1 VGRGNGN
8 RGAGAKFA
16 GQKLPVFGAN
26 CSALKRPIE
35 DAGAAYA
42 GTLQDLLDI
51 VCSLK
56 PTYGTSQ
63 PPAVTKM
70 NDSRFDVRAFGAAGD
85 GITVDT
91 PAINHAIDAA
101 HAAGGGTVYLPAGT
115 YPCFSIRLKSNI
127 SLYLEAGA
135 RIVAADPAGGQ
146 GSYDAA
152 EPNPWDA
159 YQDFG
164 HSHWRNSLI
173 WGENLANVSILGPG
187 MIHGKGLTRWGPGPN
202 RAGQTGDAPVSLDR
216 EITAT
221 ETSAPAPL
229 SAYGAL
235 PGGSRG
241 FAPPGFADEPLTM
254 DGQGNKAIA
263 LKRCRNV
270 ILRDFSILQGGH
282 FAVLATGVDNLT
294 IDNLKV
300 DTNRDGLDIDCCRNV
315 HVSNCSINSPNDDGI
330 CLKSSYALGHARAT
344 ENVTITN
351 CQVTGYD
358 PGTFLD
364 GTFGCTQEL
373 APDRD
378 GVTGRIKCG
387 TESNGG
393 FRNITISNC
402 VCERSRGLALETVD
416 GGAIE
421 DITISNIAMR
431 EVTTSPLFLRLG
443 NRGRGPAGTPVGAMR
458 RINISNITA
467 HDVDPN
473 FAAIIAGL
481 PGHPVEQVRISNV
494 HIVFKGGGTAEDAA
508 VQPPERESSY
518 PEPSMF
524 GKTPAYGFYVRHA
537 ADLELHHVEVSYKGD
552 ELRPPI
558 LLDDVSGVVLD
569 TVLAKRHEGVPF
581 LVTRDVTELSI
592 RNCPG
597 MDEMIPPL
605 NGV

>member
-1 VGRGNGN
+1 
-8 RGAGAKFA
+8 
-16 GQKLPVFGAN
+16 
-26 CSALKRPIE
+26 
-35 DAGAAYA
+35 
-42 GTLQDLLDI
+42 
-51 VCSLK
+51 
-56 PTYGTSQ
+56 
-63 PPAVTKM
+63 M
-70 NDSRFDVRAFGAAGD
+70 NNSPLDVRAFGATGD
-85 GITVDT
+85 GTTVDT
-91 PAINHAIDAA
+91 SAINRAIDAA
-101 HAAGGGTVYLPAGT
+101 ASAGGGTVYFPAGT
-115 YPCFSIRLKSNI
+115 YLCFSIRLKSNI

-135 RIVAADPAGGQ
+135 TIVAADPVGDHGGQ
-146 GSYDAA
+146 GAYDAA

-187 MIHGKGLTRWGPGPN
+187 LIHGKGLTRWGPGPN
-202 RAGQTGDAPVSLDR
+202 RTGQPGDSPVSLDQHLPGP
-216 EITAT
+216 AT
-221 ETSAPAPL
+221 ETPAPTPL

-235 PGGSRG
+235 PAGSRG

-254 DGQGNKAIA
+254 EGQGNKAIA
-263 LKRCRNV
+263 LKLCRNV

-282 FAVLATGVDNLT
+282 FALLATGVDNLT

-330 CLKSSYALGHARAT
+330 CLKSSYALGHAQPT

-358 PGTFLD
+358 PGSFLD
-364 GTFGCTQEL
+364 GTFGRTQEL
-373 APDRD
+373 SPDKDR
-378 GVTGRIKCG
+378 VTGRIKCG

-402 VCERSRGLALETVD
+402 AFERSRGLALETVD
-416 GGAIE
+416 GGVIE
-421 DITISNIAMR
+421 NISISNIAMR
-431 EVTTSPLFLRLG
+431 EVTSSPLFLRLG
-443 NRGRGPAGTPVGAMR
+443 NRARGPAGTPVGVMR
-458 RINISNITA
+458 RINISNIVA

-473 FAAIIAGL
+473 FPAIIAGL

-494 HIVFKGGGTAEDAA
+494 HIVFNGGGTAEDAA
-508 VQPPERESSY
+508 EQPPERETTY

-524 GKTPAYGFYVRHA
+524 GKIPAYGFFVRHA
-537 ADLELHHVEVSYKGD
+537 AHLELHHLELSYERD

-558 LLDDVSGVVLD
+558 LLEDVSRVTLD
-569 TVLAKRHEGVPF
+569 TVRAKRHEGVPV
-581 LVTRDVTELSI
+581 LVTKDVTHLSV

-597 MDEMIPPL
+597 IDDDGEKSPD
-605 NGV
+605 

>member
-1 VGRGNGN
+1 
-8 RGAGAKFA
+8 
-16 GQKLPVFGAN
+16 
-26 CSALKRPIE
+26 
-35 DAGAAYA
+35 
-42 GTLQDLLDI
+42 
-51 VCSLK
+51 
-56 PTYGTSQ
+56 
-63 PPAVTKM
+63 M

-85 GITVDT
+85 GIAVDT
-91 PAINHAIDAA
+91 PAINHAVDAA
-101 HAAGGGTVYLPAGT
+101 HAAGGGTVYLPAGA
-115 YPCFSIRLKSNI
+115 YLCFSIRLKSNI

-135 RIVAADPAGGQ
+135 TIVAADPLVGQ
-146 GSYDAA
+146 SGQHSYDAA

-202 RAGQTGDAPVSLDR
+202 RAGQAGDSPVSLDQALPGS
-216 EITAT
+216 AT
-221 ETSAPAPL
+221 ENPAATPL

-235 PGGSRG
+235 PEGSRG

-254 DGQGNKAIA
+254 EGQGNKAIA
-263 LKRCRNV
+263 LKLCRNV

-364 GTFGCTQEL
+364 GTFGRTQEL
-373 APDRD
+373 APDKDR
-378 GVTGRIKCG
+378 VTGRIKCG

-416 GGAIE
+416 GGVIE

-431 EVTTSPLFLRLG
+431 EVTSSPLFLRLG
-443 NRGRGPAGTPVGAMR
+443 NRARGPAGTPVGVMR
-458 RINISNITA
+458 RINISNIVA
-467 HDVDPN
+467 YDVDPN
-473 FAAIIAGL
+473 FPAIIAGL

-494 HIVFKGGGTAEDAA
+494 HIVFNGGGTAEDAA
-508 VQPPERESSY
+508 AQPPERESTY

-524 GKTPAYGFYVRHA
+524 GKIPAYGFFVRHA
-537 ADLELHHVEVSYKGD
+537 AGLELHHVEVSYERD

-558 LLDDVSGVVLD
+558 LLEDVSGVMLD
-569 TVLAKRHEGVPF
+569 TVRAKRHERVPF
-581 LVTRDVTELSI
+581 LVTRAVTALSV
-592 RNCPG
+592 RNCP
-597 MDEMIPPL
+597 DIE
-605 NGV
+605 

>member
-1 VGRGNGN
+1 MTN
-8 RGAGAKFA
+8 
-16 GQKLPVFGAN
+16 
-26 CSALKRPIE
+26 
-35 DAGAAYA
+35 
-42 GTLQDLLDI
+42 
-51 VCSLK
+51 
-56 PTYGTSQ
+56 
-63 PPAVTKM
+63 
-70 NDSRFDVRAFGAAGD
+70 SRFDVRAFGAAGD
-85 GITVDT
+85 AVTVDT

-101 HAAGGGTVYLPAGT
+101 HAAGGGTVYVPAGT
-115 YPCFSIRLKSNI
+115 YLCFSIRLKSNI

-135 RIVAADPAGGQ
+135 TIVAADPFGGQGGQ

-159 YQDFG
+159 WQDFG
-164 HSHWRNSLI
+164 HSHWHNSLI

-202 RAGQTGDAPVSLDR
+202 RAGKAGDSPVSLDQAPPGST
-216 EITAT
+216 I
-221 ETSAPAPL
+221 ETPASVPL

-235 PGGSRG
+235 PQGSRG

-254 DGQGNKAIA
+254 EGQGNKAIA
-263 LKRCRNV
+263 LKLCRNV

-282 FAVLATGVDNLT
+282 FALLATGVDNLT

-330 CLKSSYALGHARAT
+330 CLKSSYALGHARVT
-344 ENVTITN
+344 ENVTVTN

-364 GTFGCTQEL
+364 GAFGRTQEL
-373 APDRD
+373 APDKDR
-378 GVTGRIKCG
+378 VTGRIKCG

-416 GGAIE
+416 GGVIE

-431 EVTTSPLFLRLG
+431 EVTTAPLFLRLG
-443 NRGRGPAGTPVGAMR
+443 NRARGPEGTPIGVMR
-458 RINISNITA
+458 RINISNIVA
-467 HDVDPN
+467 YDVDPN
-473 FAAIIAGL
+473 FPAIIAGL

-494 HIVFKGGGTAEDAA
+494 HIIFNGGGTAEDAA
-508 VQPPERESSY
+508 AQPPERESTY

-524 GKTPAYGFYVRHA
+524 GKIPAYGFFVRHA
-537 ADLELHHVEVSYKGD
+537 ADLQLHHVEISYQRD

-558 LLDDVSGVVLD
+558 LLEDVNGVILD
-569 TVLAKRHEGVPF
+569 TVRAKRHEGVPF
-581 LVTRDVTELSI
+581 LVTRDVTDLSV

-597 MDEMIPPL
+597 IDRHGGKSPD
-605 NGV
+605 